1 MAFLALISDTGSP
14 GERQVVLAQ
23 ELGGEVEAQLVA
35 YMERTSELVGIV
47 DEAGQVEYLN
57 AAARKRL
64 GISEDEQLTAGDL
77 FPPPVFARYY
87 DEIRPIL
94 LRSGT
99 WSGELQMRTSA
110 GDLVRA
116 HVAIVARIGSGGE
129 VIGLV
134 THGHEIAPARTDEFG
149 RDALTGLPERSV
161 FDDRIRVALRN
172 GDRGTRIVAVMTVGI
187 DGMLDINETHGR
199 AAGDELLRT
208 LAHRLAL
215 SVRDVDSVARL
226 SGDEFG
232 VLFDGVDS
240 ADDVISLAHRVRE
253 AVARVAVDTPHGEL
267 RAPANFGITI
277 AGSDDVPEELLV
289 RSNAALHQARRGGTG
304 QIALYDFADGENR
317 SALADEFALAV
328 SHGLIRPH
336 VQPIIELRT
345 GNLRGYQGLAR
356 WEHPE
361 RGLLDADAFIH
372 LVADTAMAPVV
383 DLAVLRRTAAAAARV
398 ARRGSTVRAYGH
410 LSRRLLG
417 NVDIEHFLVEI
428 ANDLVLANSSLCC
441 EIAYPLVARST
452 PSTRSA
458 LRALHDLG
466 IRTVLSDVDG
476 TCDANDLVENGF
488 DEIRFARSFLAEAA
502 VDRGRR
508 RVMEATVALSH
519 ALGLPVTAVG
529 IETPRQRA
537 EAIVAGCDYGE
548 GTLLGAVIPAG
559 DVQ

>member
-1 MAFLALISDTGSP
+1 MA
-14 GERQVVLAQ
+14 E
-23 ELGGEVEAQLVA
+23 ELDGEVEAQLLA
-35 YMERTSELVGIV
+35 YMERTSDLVGVV
-47 DEAGQVEYLN
+47 DEAGQVDYLN
-57 AAARKRL
+57 PAARKRL
-64 GISEDEQLTAGDL
+64 GISADEPLTVGDL
-77 FPPPVFARYY
+77 FPPPVFALYY
-87 DEIRPIL
+87 NEIRPIL

-99 WSGELQMRTSA
+99 WSGELHMRTAA
-110 GDLVRA
+110 GDPVRA
-116 HVAIVARIGSGGE
+116 VVTIVARLGAGGE
-129 VIGLV
+129 VTGLV
-134 THGHEIAPARTDEFG
+134 THGREITAARTDEFG

-172 GDRGTRIVAVMTVGI
+172 RDRDSRFVAVMAVGI
-187 DGMLDINETHGR
+187 DGMLDINEHYGR

-215 SVRDVDSVARL
+215 AVRDADSVARVH
-226 SGDEFG
+226 GDEFG

-240 ADDVISLAHRVRE
+240 TDDAISLAHRVRE
-253 AVARVAVDTPHGEL
+253 AVSRITIDTPHGEANA
-267 RAPANFGITI
+267 RANFGVTI
-277 AGSDDVPEELLV
+277 AGPDDVPEELLA
-289 RSNAALHQARRGGTG
+289 RADAALHQARRGGSG
-304 QIALYDFADGENR
+304 QIVLYNLADGESL

-356 WEHPE
+356 WEHPQ
-361 RGLLDADAFIH
+361 RGLLAAEEFIH

-398 ARRGSTVRAYGH
+398 ARRGSAVRAYGH

-441 EIAYPLVARST
+441 EIAYPLVAHGT

-466 IRTVLSDVDG
+466 IRTVLSEVDG
-476 TCDANDLVENGF
+476 TCDANDLVEHGF
-488 DEIRFARSFLAEAA
+488 DEIRFARSFLEEAA

-508 RVMEATVALSH
+508 RVMEATVALAH
-519 ALGLPVTAVG
+519 ALSLPVTAVG

-548 GTLLGAVIPAG
+548 GALIGAVIPAG

>member
-1 MAFLALISDTGSP
+1 M
-14 GERQVVLAQ
+14 AQ
-23 ELGGEVEAQLVA
+23 ELGGEVEAQLLA
-35 YMERTSELVGIV
+35 YMERTSDLVGIV
-47 DEAGQVEYLN
+47 DEAGHVDYLN
-57 AAARKRL
+57 PAARKRL

-99 WSGELQMRTSA
+99 WSGELHMRTSA

-116 HVAIVARIGSGGE
+116 HATIVGRIGAGGE

-134 THGHEIAPARTDEFG
+134 THGREITVTRTDEFG

-172 GDRGTRIVAVMTVGI
+172 GDRNARIVAVMTIGI
-187 DGMLDINETHGR
+187 DDMVDIDETHGR
-199 AAGDELLRT
+199 AACDELLRT
-208 LAHRLAL
+208 VAHRLAIA
-215 SVRDVDSVARL
+215 VRDTDSVARV
-226 SGDEFG
+226 SDDEFG
-232 VLFDGVDS
+232 VLFDGVHS
-240 ADDVISLAHRVRE
+240 IDDAISLAHRVRE
-253 AVARVAVDTPHGEL
+253 AVSRVVVRTPQGEVT
-267 RAPANFGITI
+267 APANFGITI
-277 AGSDDVPEELLV
+277 AGPDDVPEELLV
-289 RSNAALHQARRGGTG
+289 RADAALQQARRGGTG
-304 QIALYDFADGENR
+304 QISLYDVADGENL

-356 WEHPE
+356 WEHPQ
-361 RGLLDADAFIH
+361 RGLLDAEDFIH

-398 ARRGSTVRAYGH
+398 ARRGATVRAYGH

-441 EIAYPLVARST
+441 EVAYPLVAHGA

-466 IRTVLSDVDG
+466 IRTVLSGVDG
-476 TCDANDLVENGF
+476 TCDAHDLVENGF
-488 DEIRFARSFLAEAA
+488 DEIRFARSFLEEAA

-508 RVMEATVALSH
+508 RVMEATVALAH

-548 GTLLGAVIPAG
+548 GSLLGAVIPAG

>member
-1 MAFLALISDTGSP
+1 MA
-14 GERQVVLAQ
+14 E
-23 ELGGEVEAQLVA
+23 ELDGEVEAHLLA
-35 YMERTSELVGIV
+35 YIEQTSDLVGVV
-47 DEAGQVEYLN
+47 DEASRLSYLN
-57 AAARKRL
+57 PAARKRL
-64 GISEDEQLTAGDL
+64 GATEDEPLTSADL
-77 FPPPVFARYY
+77 FPPHVFSRYY

-99 WSGELQMRTSA
+99 WSGELPILTRA
-110 GDLVRA
+110 GDLVPIA
-116 HVAIVARIGSGGE
+116 FTIVARIGAGGE
-129 VIGLV
+129 IAGLV
-134 THGHEIAPARTDEFG
+134 THGRAMTGAARTDPFG
-149 RDALTGLPERSV
+149 RDTLTGLPERSV
-161 FDDRIRVALRN
+161 FDDRVRVALRPGN
-172 GDRGTRIVAVMTVGI
+172 RSTRIVAVMTVGV

-199 AAGDELLRT
+199 AAGDELLLT

-215 SVRDVDSVARL
+215 AVRDGDSVARL
-226 SGDEFG
+226 RGYEFG

-240 ADDVISLAHRVRE
+240 IDDAISLAHRVRE
-253 AVARVAVDTPHGEL
+253 AVSRVVVDTATGEL
-267 RAPANFGITI
+267 AVPANFGITI
-277 AGSDDVPEELLV
+277 AGPDDVPEELLM
-289 RSNAALHQARRGGTG
+289 RASAALHQARRSGTG
-304 QIALYDFADGENR
+304 QIALYDFADGESL
-317 SALADEFALAV
+317 SALAGEFALAV

-345 GNLRGYQGLAR
+345 GSLRGYQGLAR
-356 WEHPE
+356 WEHPQ
-361 RGLLDADAFIH
+361 RGLLDAEDFIH

-441 EIAYPLVARST
+441 EIAYPLVARSA

-466 IRTVLSDVDG
+466 IRAVLSEVDG

-488 DEIRFARSFLAEAA
+488 DEIRFARSFVQEAA

-508 RVMEATVALSH
+508 RVMEATVALAH
-519 ALGLPVTAVG
+519 ALSLPVTAVG

-548 GTLLGAVIPAG
+548 GSLLGAVIPAG